1 MYFQAQ
7 TFCHWQA
14 GEDRAVLVEELSS
27 EEDEVIDDEV
37 DACLAA
43 R

>member
-1 MYFQAQ
+1 
-7 TFCHWQA
+7 
-14 GEDRAVLVEELSS
+14 VLVEELSS